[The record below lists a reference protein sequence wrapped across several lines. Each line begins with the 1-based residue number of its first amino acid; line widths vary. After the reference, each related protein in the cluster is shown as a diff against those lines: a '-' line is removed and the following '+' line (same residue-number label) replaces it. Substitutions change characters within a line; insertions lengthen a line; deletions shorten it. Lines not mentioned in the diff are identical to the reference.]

1 MSRATDRTAARREAR
16 IRRAELRLFA
26 AARRYSS
33 ALDRAAV
40 DPLAPLAPA
49 QDEATEAL
57 AEFEGAGLRFAEVS
71 PAPARRRARGRGR
84 G

>member
-1 MSRATDRTAARREAR
+1 MSRAMDRTAARREAR

-26 AARRYSS
+26 AARWYT
-33 ALDRAAV
+33 AAVDRAAV
-40 DPLAPLAPA
+40 DPLTPA

-84 G
+84 A